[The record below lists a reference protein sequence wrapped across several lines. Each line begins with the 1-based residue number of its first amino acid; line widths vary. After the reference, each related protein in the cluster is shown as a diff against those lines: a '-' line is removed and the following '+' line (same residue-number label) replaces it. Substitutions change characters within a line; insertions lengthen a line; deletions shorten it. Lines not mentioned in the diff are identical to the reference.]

1 VLGVDRPLQGLD
13 HLAEMLAHGR
23 LAGIRIAAGQRLDD
37 GMTLR
42 PGALI
47 ATGTPD
53 GVGFAR
59 TPPEFLKPGD
69 LLETEVERIG
79 ILRNRMVGAAVAAG
93 R

>member
-1 VLGVDRPLQGLD
+1 P
-13 HLAEMLAHGR
+13 
-23 LAGIRIAAGQRLDD
+23 AGTI
-37 GMTLR
+37 
-42 PGALI
+42 I

-69 LLETEVERIG
+69 VVEAEVEGIG
-79 ILRNRMVGAAVAAG
+79 TLRNRFVA

>member
-1 VLGVDRPLQGLD
+1 MSPVD
-13 HLAEMLAHGR
+13 AVIEWVSK
-23 LAGIRIAAGQRLDD
+23 
-37 GMTLR
+37 GMTL
-42 PGALI
+42 PAGTII

-69 LLETEVERIG
+69 VVEAEVEGIG
-79 ILRNRMVGAAVAAG
+79 TLRNRFVA

>member
-1 VLGVDRPLQGLD
+1 MIYPVD
-13 HLAEMLAHGR
+13 AVIEWVSK
-23 LAGIRIAAGQRLDD
+23 

-42 PGALI
+42 AGTII

-69 LLETEVERIG
+69 VVEAEVEGIG
-79 ILRNRMVGAAVAAG
+79 TLRNRFVS